1 VGDRG
6 SVDVDVIVVIK
17 IQELFSSELSAVVSD
32 DGIRDP
38 KTEDDVL
45 DEIHDLLQ
53 ADFSQEF
60 HLNPLSE
67 LIDHDKQV
75 GQAPEH
81 LLERFQ
87 KVQAPYNKRPCN
99 GDYLELLGQGVNLP
113 SKVLATSAGS
123 YGLCG
128 IASSHRPVKSL
139 PESLPDHA
147 S

>member
-53 ADFSQEF
+53 ADFSQKF

-67 LIDHDKQV
+67 LIDRDKQV
-75 GQAPEH
+75 GQAPER

-87 KVQAPYNKRPCN
+87 KVQAPYNK
-99 GDYLELLGQGVNLP
+99 
-113 SKVLATSAGS
+113 
-123 YGLCG
+123 
-128 IASSHRPVKSL
+128 
-139 PESLPDHA
+139 
-147 S
+147 